1 MASIRSVMK
10 TKLITVLPTD
20 PVRRAL
26 ELLIEH
32 SISGLPVVEEDGT
45 IVGVLSEKDVLKV
58 FYEDGVGTVAD
69 LMTPNP
75 VTVPVDGPLVDV
87 FDTLMAR
94 SFRRLLVEEDG
105 KLVGLVSRADL
116 MPTLLDA
123 LIERAE
129 D

>member
-123 LIERAE
+123 LIERAG
-129 D
+129 